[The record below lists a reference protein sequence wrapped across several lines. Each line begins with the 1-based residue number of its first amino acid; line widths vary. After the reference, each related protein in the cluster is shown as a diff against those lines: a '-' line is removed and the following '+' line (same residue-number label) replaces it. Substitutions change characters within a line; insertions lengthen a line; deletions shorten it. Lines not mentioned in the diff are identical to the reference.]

1 MCLAQGESAQK
12 RRRQVQRTELEM
24 SCAMM
29 TEQTTAEEEAAQ
41 RDLFFRAQSEHYAM
55 TLNKLTRSPSSS
67 ACSDAIITPL
77 LEDKAEDSGYFLDSH
92 NTLAPAHQVNG
103 QSSSSGQRDESTA
116 KPSTS
121 SHLLVQPQL
130 PVAPIP
136 NRRLPEPTDDELIE
150 ALLDVD
156 SPFPLPNAVL
166 LPGERHHIM
175 GRGFG
180 MIPPPRKAS
189 SSGSSCILDRLQS
202 RFSIDSST
210 HGSGPRSNVSQR
222 SSCSTEKGRPPSR
235 PLLTRRNASQPPK
248 FGATPT
254 QPWCARRAFESPGSE
269 EDRCAA
275 NFAFSAPSPLAIRTD
290 REISR
295 AGDTAELSLRGLGL
309 EARPGVCTGTEL
321 PPCERDTASR
331 PGSAR
336 RGPGYRVPVKHDIV
350 LKDVPTGINVSRH
363 IRLDAAAMAKS
374 SVPHRLG
381 AYANSHAS
389 RCTLACEAPTDGAT
403 SMSRNLKST
412 SVVSTE
418 GKKTF
423 FQKLRPEW
431 TKISASSKSPLASAS
446 SASSLSTLESQA
458 LQTPRC
464 SRQVSN
470 DSTRKSG
477 GAPTPGIHQGP
488 FVDGKVEGYVSWTSK
503 MKPVS
508 AGYSVDVQE
517 RIERRE
523 RTEDPGPQPKFHLHH

>member
-1 MCLAQGESAQK
+1 
-12 RRRQVQRTELEM
+12 M

-29 TEQTTAEEEAAQ
+29 AEQTTAEEEAAQ

-92 NTLAPAHQVNG
+92 NTLAPAHEVNG
-103 QSSSSGQRDESTA
+103 QSSSSGHRDQSTA
-116 KPSTS
+116 NPSTS
-121 SHLLVQPQL
+121 SHLLVQPRL
-130 PVAPIP
+130 PVAPIA
-136 NRRLPEPTDDELIE
+136 NRRLPELTDDELIE
-150 ALLDVD
+150 GLLDVN
-156 SPFPLPNAVL
+156 SPFPLPNAAL

-202 RFSIDSST
+202 RFSFDSST

-222 SSCSTEKGRPPSR
+222 SSCSTVKGRPPSR

-254 QPWCARRAFESPGSE
+254 QPWCARRAFDSGSE

-290 REISR
+290 REVAR
-295 AGDTAELSLRGLGL
+295 VGDSTELSLSGLGL
-309 EARPGVCTGTEL
+309 EARPGVCTGAEQ
-321 PPCERDTASR
+321 PPCESETASR

-374 SVPHRLG
+374 SVPHKLG

-389 RCTLACEAPTDGAT
+389 TYTLACDAPTEGAT
-403 SMSRNLKST
+403 SVSRNVKSA
-412 SVVSTE
+412 SLVFTE

-423 FQKLRPEW
+423 FQKLRPDW
-431 TKISASSKSPLASAS
+431 TKISASSKTPMASAG

-470 DSTRKSG
+470 SSTCKSG

-503 MKPVS
+503 MKPVL
-508 AGYSVDVQE
+508 AGHSVDVQE
-517 RIERRE
+517 RIERRQ
-523 RTEDPGPQPKFHLHH
+523 RTENPGSQTKFHLHH